1 MKNNYD
7 LKKQACKILV
17 ADIVDFVFL
26 YYVKY
31 VIHVKKFINQ
41 EIQKF
46 FFKNSNLK
54 NLRKSHT
61 LIKPQAK
68 PKCPSFRLSQ
78 SYASEKTGH
87 DNAESLPV
95 KLIVENH

>member
-1 MKNNYD
+1 MKNIYD
-7 LKKQACKILV
+7 LKKQACNILV

-78 SYASEKTGH
+78 S
-87 DNAESLPV
+87 
-95 KLIVENH
+95 